1 VSAILSISK
10 LEVNYGAIRAVRGIG
25 LEVRQGEIV
34 ALLGPN
40 GAGKSTTLRAVVGLN
55 PVASGE
61 IRVLGENVS
70 NLPPDAIV
78 RRGVTLTPEGRQVF
92 ADLTVEENLV
102 LGGATKSRAR
112 RRELLD
118 HMWADFPLLHERR
131 RQLAGTMSGGQQQQL
146 TIARSMMCE
155 PKLLLLD
162 EPSLGLAPQVV
173 EGIFELLVK
182 LRSQG
187 TTILLVE
194 QNVEQALEIVDRAYV
209 LGRGE
214 VTLSGSAAEVASAA
228 DLTKSYLGG

>member
-1 VSAILSISK
+1 
-10 LEVNYGAIRAVRGIG
+10 
-25 LEVRQGEIV
+25 
-34 ALLGPN
+34 
-40 GAGKSTTLRAVVGLN
+40 
-55 PVASGE
+55 
-61 IRVLGENVS
+61 LGENVS

>member
-1 VSAILSISK
+1 MSAILSISK